1 MNDRTM
7 TTADLSTL
15 RRQLAGAAAAPDEPG
30 YDELCQA
37 WNACPLQRPALVV
50 APARADDAA
59 AAVRFA
65 ADRGL
70 RVAAQATGHGA
81 AGALGEG
88 DLLLN
93 LRALDEVRVDAERRA
108 VRAGAGATWAAV
120 TRAAEQSGLAGLAGT
135 APSVGVAGYTL
146 HGGVGWL
153 SRAHGLASASLLAV
167 DYVDAE
173 GVPRH
178 TDEDEDPEALWAFRG
193 GAGVGVATRLEL
205 RLWPHRR
212 LLAGARHWPLEQAP
226 RVLEGWLSWTEG
238 LTESV
243 TSLAWAFQAPDVPA
257 MPEAYR
263 GRAVI
268 ALGVCGTD
276 PEGDRAPIG
285 DLFAELP
292 APLADTVG
300 ERTPFEL
307 GEILPGPPG
316 PVPAR
321 GDGRLLRRPDPA
333 TALEIVRAASVDTGP
348 VAGVELRHLG
358 GRVADAGVPGALTA
372 LPGELL
378 ADAAALTPDAEQTK
392 AADAAFER
400 MAEAAGAAGLGR
412 TVAAFR
418 GGRTDATGALEPA
431 ARDGLRELRRRR
443 DPQGLMRP
451 ARDLGS

>member
-1 MNDRTM
+1 MNDRTI

-15 RRQLAGAAAAPDEPG
+15 RRQLAGGAAAPGEPG

-37 WNACPLQRPALVV
+37 WNASPRQRPALVV
-50 APARADDAA
+50 APARADDVA

-65 ADRGL
+65 AERGL

-93 LRALDEVRVDAERRA
+93 LRGLDEVRVDAERRR
-108 VRAGAGATWAAV
+108 VSAGAGATWAAV
-120 TRAAEQSGLAGLAGT
+120 TSAAEEAGLAGLAGT

-153 SRAHGLASASLLAV
+153 ARAHGLASASLLAV
-167 DYVDAE
+167 DYVDAH

-178 TDEDEDPEALWAFRG
+178 TGEDEDPEALWAFRG

-205 RLWPHRR
+205 RLWPHER
-212 LLAGARHWPLEQAP
+212 LYAGARHWPLEQAP
-226 RVLEGWLSWTEG
+226 GVLAGWLSWTEG
-238 LTESV
+238 LPESV
-243 TSLAWAFQAPDVPA
+243 TSLAWAFQAPDAPS
-257 MPEAYR
+257 MPDAYR

-276 PEGDRAPIG
+276 PEGDRARVR

-292 APLADTVG
+292 EPLADTVG
-300 ERTPFEL
+300 ERTPSEL
-307 GEILPGPPG
+307 GDILPGPPG

-333 TALEIVRAASVDTGP
+333 TALEIVRAAGVDAGP

-358 GRVADAGVPGALTA
+358 GRAAEAGAPGALTA

-378 ADAAALTPDAEQTK
+378 ADAAALTPDAEQAR
-392 AADAAFER
+392 AADAAFGR
-400 MAEAAGAAGLGR
+400 MAEAAGAADLGR
-412 TVAAFR
+412 TVAGFR
-418 GGRTDATGALEPA
+418 GGRTDAPGALEPA
-431 ARDGLRELRRRR
+431 TRDRLRELRRRR
-443 DPQGLMRP
+443 DPQGVMRP

>member
-1 MNDRTM
+1 MNDRTA
-7 TTADLSTL
+7 TAADLPTL
-15 RRQLAGAAAAPDEPG
+15 RRQLAGVAATPGEPG
-30 YDELCQA
+30 YDDLCQA
-37 WNACPLQRPALVV
+37 WNASPHQRPGLVV
-50 APARADDAA
+50 APARADDVAT
-59 AAVRFA
+59 AVRFGA
-65 ADRGL
+65 GRGL

-81 AGALGEG
+81 ARALGEG
-88 DLLLN
+88 DLLVN
-93 LRALDEVRVDAERRA
+93 LRGLNEVRVDAERCT
-108 VRAGAGATWAAV
+108 VSAGAGATWGAV
-120 TRAAEQSGLAGLAGT
+120 TRAAEEAGLAGLAGT

-167 DYVDAE
+167 DYVDAQ
-173 GVPRH
+173 GVLRH
-178 TDEDEDPEALWAFRG
+178 TDEHEDPEALWAFRG
-193 GAGVGVATRLEL
+193 GAGVGVATRMEL

-238 LTESV
+238 LPESI
-243 TSLAWAFQAPDVPA
+243 TSLAWAFQAPDMPA

-263 GRAVI
+263 GRAVV

-276 PEGDRAPIG
+276 PEADSARVRH
-285 DLFAELP
+285 LFAELP
-292 APLADTVG
+292 EPLADTVR
-300 ERTPFEL
+300 ERTPSQL

-333 TALEIVRAASVDTGP
+333 TALEIVRAASVDAGP

-358 GRVADAGVPGALTA
+358 GRAAEAGVPGALTA

-378 ADAAALTPDAEQTK
+378 ADAAALTPDPEQTR
-392 AADAAFER
+392 AADAAFDR
-400 MAEAAGAAGLGR
+400 MAEAADVADLGR

-418 GGRTDATGALEPA
+418 GGRTDAPRALEPA
-431 ARDGLRELRRRR
+431 ARDRLRELRRRR